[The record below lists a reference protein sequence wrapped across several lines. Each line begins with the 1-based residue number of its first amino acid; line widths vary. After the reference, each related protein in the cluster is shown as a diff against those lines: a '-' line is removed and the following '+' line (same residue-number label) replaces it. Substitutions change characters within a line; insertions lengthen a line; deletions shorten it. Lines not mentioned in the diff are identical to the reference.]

1 MLKIFL
7 AIATIISLAILYKFL
22 PNRKIFIYFCLSLL
36 MVFTIAG
43 LIARSQQPQQTI
55 NEAERLVLQQQQQAF
70 TNWYGEY
77 QKDIDQLDRQ
87 WQQYH
92 NIIENFTS
100 DDDMDIDTMYE
111 QLADLETE
119 AHIEQVHIYTLKV
132 PPETG
137 EQCGQLIDSILKK
150 TQRYAD
156 AQIQTITMSK
166 AVINTE
172 SFNKATHEEQ
182 VHLFRDIII
191 RDAPIGLFTANEIS
205 AILNY
210 FALSKDFND
219 KTSQKNKSEH

>member
-1 MLKIFL
+1 MLEIFL

-36 MVFTIAG
+36 IVFTIAG

-92 NIIENFTS
+92 NIIENFTAE
-100 DDDMDIDTMYE
+100 DMDIDTLYE
-111 QLADLETE
+111 QLADLENE

-137 EQCGQLIDSILKK
+137 EQCSQLIDSILKK

-156 AQIQTITMSK
+156 AQIQTIAMSK

-172 SFNKATHEEQ
+172 SFNNATHEEQ
-182 VHLFRDIII
+182 VHLFQDIII

-210 FALSKDFND
+210 FALSKDFNN
-219 KTSQKNKSEH
+219 KPAQKDKSER